1 MTEKKALLGKALGI
15 SKKEIK
21 LGGHRVNLHP
31 LKLKHLAEFEE
42 KFGRDRL
49 MIAGAAQDK
58 DNPNSVMPTMAE
70 MCYLL
75 WAMVSQDE
83 ECPWHSLSEMT
94 EAVDSRDLI
103 DNYDWILSFFLG
115 VDVSGTLS
123 SSSSS
128 DSESAPETG
137 QTSTITK

>member
-1 MTEKKALLGKALGI
+1 MGKALGI

-21 LGGHRVNLHP
+21 LGGKKVHLHP

-49 MIAGAAQDK
+49 MIAGGGLDK
-58 DNPNSVMPTMAE
+58 ENPNSVMPTMAE

-75 WAMVSQDE
+75 WAMVSQDS
-83 ECPWHSLSEMT
+83 ECPFHSLEEMT
-94 EAVDSRDLI
+94 EKVDSTDLI
-103 DNYDWILSFFLG
+103 ENYDWILSFFLG

-128 DSESAPETG
+128 DSESAQKTG
-137 QTSTITK
+137 ETSTTTK